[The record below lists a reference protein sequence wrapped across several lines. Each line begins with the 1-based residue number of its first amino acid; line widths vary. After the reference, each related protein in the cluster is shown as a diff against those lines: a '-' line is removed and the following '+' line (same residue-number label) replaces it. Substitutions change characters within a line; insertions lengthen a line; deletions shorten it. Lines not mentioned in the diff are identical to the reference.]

1 MEKLYVKN
9 LETGKVVYTDEILV
23 EYNKTTF
30 VLKGFTKY
38 SLEVLDEINDI
49 IKRFKAPYR
58 VFATFVETIDEVI
71 EVAPGCRVLEE
82 AEKRQVLENKNPDGR
97 YFGMTKGRHGFT
109 HVATLS
115 EGKWTF
121 VEN

>member
-9 LETGKVVYTDEILV
+9 LETGKIVYTDEILV

-30 VLKGFTKY
+30 ALKGFTKY

-49 IKRFKAPYR
+49 IKRFKAPYH
-58 VFATFVETIDEVI
+58 VYAKKTDAFDAIYDVTH
-71 EVAPGCRVLEE
+71 CRVLDFDETQELLSEE
-82 AEKRQVLENKNPDGR
+82 KPEGKYYAMVKTKN
-97 YFGMTKGRHGFT
+97 GFV

-115 EGKWTF
+115 DGDWKD
-121 VEN
+121 VID